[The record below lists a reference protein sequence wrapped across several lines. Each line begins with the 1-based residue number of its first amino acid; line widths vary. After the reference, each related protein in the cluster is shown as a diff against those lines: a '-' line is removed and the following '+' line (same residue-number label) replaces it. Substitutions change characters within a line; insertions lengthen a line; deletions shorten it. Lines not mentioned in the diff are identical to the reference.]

1 MLDAE
6 RNLFN
11 AQLSQAALQDAYL
24 AQIINV
30 YTALGYGWPL
40 DEPAVAGGDR
50 RPTANRSATR
60 VGNALAHAL
69 AARAGVRTT
78 P

>member
-30 YTALGYGWPL
+30 YKALGYGWPL
-40 DEPAVAGGDR
+40 DEPAVAGGDT
-50 RPTANRSATR
+50 PANREIDRLRSSET
-60 VGNALAHAL
+60 H
-69 AARAGVRTT
+69 
-78 P
+78 